1 MRDVSNIT
9 IKDIAMMAGV
19 SYATVSR
26 ALSGSPEVSESTR
39 ARVLALCQHVGY
51 TPNVIA
57 RSMIKKNTFSIGM
70 ILPDISNPFFS
81 EIALHAEDCANAK
94 GYNIFICNSH
104 RDPEKEKN
112 YFQLLASRQVD
123 GIIFHP
129 SSASYAQWEYI
140 NRMPTVILGDNLGAV
155 AQNIVRFDNRRGAYL
170 GTRYLIELGHRDIAM
185 LAIKCNSISHHIR
198 LEGFSAAAQE
208 GGARYRVVENPYR
221 TSSIEQ
227 GYEIAKKFFSE
238 EKCLPTAIFA
248 TTDTMALGVIK
259 AADELGIDIPN
270 DLSLIGY
277 DNIPYSA
284 LPKIML
290 TTIETPKRQLGEEA
304 VNLLIDV
311 IGHKD
316 EPGEMR
322 EIVLQPTLMER
333 QTCKRI
339 AP

>member
-1 MRDVSNIT
+1 MSNIT

-39 ARVLALCQHVGY
+39 ERILALCQHVGY

-81 EIALHAEDCANAK
+81 EIALYAEECANAN

-104 RDPEKEKN
+104 RDPEKEQN

-129 SSASYAQWEYI
+129 SSASYAQREYI

-155 AQNIVRFDNRRGAYL
+155 AQNIVHFDNRKGAYL
-170 GTRYLIELGHRDIAM
+170 GTRHLIELGHRDIAL
-185 LAIKCNSISHHIR
+185 LAIKRNSISHNIR
-198 LEGFSAAAQE
+198 LEGFLSAIQE
-208 GGARYRVVENPYR
+208 AGVHYRVLDSPYSN
-221 TSSIEQ
+221 SSIEH
-227 GYEIAKKFFSE
+227 GYEIAKKFFME
-238 EKCLPTAIFA
+238 EKKLPTAVFA
-248 TTDTMALGVIK
+248 ITDTMALGVIK
-259 AADELGIDIPN
+259 AADEVGIRIPDDI
-270 DLSLIGY
+270 SLIGY
-277 DNIPYSA
+277 DNITYSS

-290 TTIETPKRQLGEEA
+290 TTVETPKKQLGEEA

-311 IGHKD
+311 IQHK
-316 EPGEMR
+316 EERREMQ
-322 EIVLQPTLMER
+322 EIVLQPSLMER
-333 QTCKRI
+333 ETCKKI
-339 AP
+339 APQP